1 MPQDP
6 SGREHVI
13 LALWDAPQR
22 TGIPRMAFLYDTK
35 IRPAGSSPEMMA
47 DRYLAAMR
55 VEVSKWQGVKVS
67 DPKKISPAG
76 YEIWR
81 LDYWHPADSGPPYN
95 SAIVIPLKDR
105 RILAIQINAPSQNEL
120 DAEVESLRDLRFD
133 EK

>member
-1 MPQDP
+1 
-6 SGREHVI
+6 
-13 LALWDAPQR
+13 
-22 TGIPRMAFLYDTK
+22 
-35 IRPAGSSPEMMA
+35 MA

-120 DAEVESLRDLRFD
+120 DAEVESLRGLRFD
-133 EK
+133 DK